1 MSSAVSDG
9 GRAPIVVPDLQAEGP
24 IRVVQWLVDSGTQVY
39 AGDRVVELLASG
51 IVFHVESPT
60 EGIVGEIV
68 RAGRAEVGVGEVLGW
83 VDLAGDD

>member
-1 MSSAVSDG
+1 VSSEGSDD

-24 IRVVQWLVDSGTQVY
+24 IRVVQWLVDPGTQVY
-39 AGDRVVELLASG
+39 AGDRVVELLVSG
-51 IVFHVESPT
+51 IVFCVESPA

-83 VDLAGDD
+83 VELPGDD